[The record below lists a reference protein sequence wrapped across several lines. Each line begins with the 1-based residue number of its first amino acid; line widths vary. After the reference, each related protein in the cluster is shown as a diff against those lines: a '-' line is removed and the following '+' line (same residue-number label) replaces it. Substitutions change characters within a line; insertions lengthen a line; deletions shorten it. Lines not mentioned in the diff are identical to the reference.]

1 MSCPSQALREAAEG
15 TGLSFTLAA
24 ELPWPPW
31 MNSVKCQDAWRPLA
45 GVTTR
50 QLPQEA
56 RLSER
61 ADARGTVPC
70 VQLCIHLWLRI

>member
-24 ELPWPPW
+24 ELPRPPW

-45 GVTTR
+45 GVITQ

-70 VQLCIHLWLRI
+70 VQL